1 MVEMNVD
8 LVSMNQVEI
17 VMLVQGV
24 LLMHIMNKNEA
35 VNGHVIQ
42 DILKEMAYVNMAINH
57 VGLGNMQMEILVSIV
72 QQNHPVLPTP
82 TMALVIGVVT
92 VGIIEKEIHA

>member
-1 MVEMNVD
+1 MS
-8 LVSMNQVEI
+8 LVEI

-24 LLMHIMNKNEA
+24 LLTHTMNKNEA
-35 VNGHVIQ
+35 VNGHVIR

-57 VGLGNMQMEILVSIV
+57 VGLGNTQMEILVSIV
-72 QQNHPVLPTP
+72 QQSHPVPLTP
-82 TMALVIGVVT
+82 TMALVIGAVT